1 MVRENLN
8 QPPLALL
15 HDTLL
20 FPSQASTLS
29 LLVSVGSVFI
39 CTPELNRCSADL
51 HPGPCLEQQSEE
63 DKIGAQAYKGQQL
76 WNM

>member
-1 MVRENLN
+1 MGRDNLN
-8 QPPLALL
+8 QPPLPLL

-29 LLVSVGSVFI
+29 LLVTVGSVFI
-39 CTPELNRCSADL
+39 CTPERNRCSADL
-51 HPGPCLEQQSEE
+51 QPGPCPEQQSEE
-63 DKIGAQAYKGQQL
+63 DKFGAQAYKGRHL